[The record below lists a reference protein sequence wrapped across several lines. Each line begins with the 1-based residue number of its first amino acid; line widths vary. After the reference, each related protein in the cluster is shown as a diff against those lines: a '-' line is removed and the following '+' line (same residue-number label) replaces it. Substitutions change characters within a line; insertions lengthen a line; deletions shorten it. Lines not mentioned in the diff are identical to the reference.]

1 MKVQELLTID
11 FEAGKDSLCE
21 LAVAVGR
28 TDRLAASG
36 VAEIGDDLRALADA
50 ARARLKE
57 NHKAAVA
64 EFEKVMSLTNV
75 LGATES
81 ALRDMGPDEDV
92 DPVEL
97 FESLIGIDEWCCAA
111 RALGLDD
118 QLPDRIFWILGA
130 FVSDLCCVQA
140 WAETFMRFSG
150 VNNPDL
156 PEYRVWNH
164 ASTSKEAADAL
175 DALLD
180 KCAFEEEEIP
190 LWLEEVM
197 DKALA
202 AAQAELATRS
212 VEDADLSVEENK
224 D

>member
-1 MKVQELLTID
+1 
-11 FEAGKDSLCE
+11 
-21 LAVAVGR
+21 
-28 TDRLAASG
+28 
-36 VAEIGDDLRALADA
+36 
-50 ARARLKE
+50 
-57 NHKAAVA
+57 
-64 EFEKVMSLTNV
+64 
-75 LGATES
+75 
-81 ALRDMGPDEDV
+81 MGPDEDV